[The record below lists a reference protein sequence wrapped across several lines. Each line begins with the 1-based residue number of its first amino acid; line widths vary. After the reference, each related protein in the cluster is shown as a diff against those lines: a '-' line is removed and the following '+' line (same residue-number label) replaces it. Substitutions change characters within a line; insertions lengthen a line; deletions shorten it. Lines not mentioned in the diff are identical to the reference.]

1 MSKES
6 NNRHQVSSIQ
16 KPVTRCKWCGTDPLY
31 IKYHDEVWGVPEHND
46 RKLFA
51 KLCLDGAQAGLSWI
65 TILKKEKNYYKAF
78 DNFNASKIAKYDQK
92 KIDELLNN
100 PGIVRNKLKV
110 NAFITN
116 AQAFIKVKK
125 EFGSFDKYLWSFTDY
140 KTINNKFKSLKEVP
154 AKTSLA
160 EEISKDLK
168 KRGFKFVG
176 PTIIYAFMQAIGMVN
191 DHLVDCFRYKE
202 VKKLQ

>member
-1 MSKES
+1 MK
-6 NNRHQVSSIQ
+6 
-16 KPVTRCKWCGTDPLY
+16 RCPWCGDDPLY
-31 IKYHDEVWGVPEHND
+31 VKYHDEVWGVPEHND

-65 TILKKEKNYYKAF
+65 TILRKEKNYYKAF
-78 DNFNASKIAKYDQK
+78 DNFDAKKIAKYNQK

-116 AQAFIKVKK
+116 AHAYLAVQK
-125 EFGSFDKYLWSFTDY
+125 EFGSFDKYLWQFSDF
-140 KTINNKFKSLKEVP
+140 KTIHNKFKSLKEVP
-154 AKTSLA
+154 AKTPLA

-176 PTIIYAFMQAIGMVN
+176 PTIVYAFMQAIGMVN
-191 DHLVDCFRYKE
+191 DHLVDCFRYSE
-202 VKKLQ
+202 VKNDAIDQSMMYKGKR

>member
-1 MSKES
+1 MK
-6 NNRHQVSSIQ
+6 
-16 KPVTRCKWCGTDPLY
+16 RCEWCGDDPLY
-31 IKYHDEVWGVPEHND
+31 VKYHDEVWGVPEHND

-65 TILKKEKNYYKAF
+65 TILRKEKNYFKAF
-78 DNFNASKIAKYDQK
+78 DNFDPK
-92 KIDELLNN
+92 KIVKYNSKKIEELLTN

-110 NAFITN
+110 NSVVTN
-116 AQAFIKVKK
+116 AKAILEVKK
-125 EFGSFDKYLWSFTDY
+125 EFGSFDKYLWGFTDY
-140 KTINNKFKSLKEVP
+140 KPIQNNFKSLKEVP
-154 AKTSLA
+154 AKTLLA

-176 PTIIYAFMQAIGMVN
+176 PTIVYAFMQAIGMVN

-202 VKKLQ
+202 IKKLT

>member
-1 MSKES
+1 MK
-6 NNRHQVSSIQ
+6 
-16 KPVTRCKWCGTDPLY
+16 RCPWCGDDPLY
-31 IKYHDEVWGVPEHND
+31 VKYHDEVWGVPEHND

-65 TILKKEKNYYKAF
+65 TILRKEKNYYKAF
-78 DNFNASKIAKYDQK
+78 DNFDAKKIAKYDSK
-92 KIDELLNN
+92 KIDGLLNN

-116 AQAFIKVKK
+116 AQAYLEIKK
-125 EFGSFDKYLWSFTDY
+125 EFGSFDKYLWQFSDF
-140 KTINNKFKSLKEVP
+140 KTINNKFKTLKEVP
-154 AKTSLA
+154 AKTPLA

-176 PTIIYAFMQAIGMVN
+176 PTIVYAFMQAIGMVN
-191 DHLVDCFRYKE
+191 DHLTDCFRYNE
-202 VKKLQ
+202 VKK

>member
-1 MSKES
+1 MK
-6 NNRHQVSSIQ
+6 
-16 KPVTRCKWCGTDPLY
+16 RCPWCGDDPLY
-31 IKYHDEVWGVPEHND
+31 VKYHDTVWGVPEHND
-46 RKLFA
+46 RKIFA

-65 TILKKEKNYYKAF
+65 TILRKEKNYFKAF
-78 DNFNASKIAKYDQK
+78 DNFDANKISKYDQK

-116 AQAFIKVKK
+116 AQSYLQVKK
-125 EFGSFDKYLWSFTDY
+125 EFGSFDKYLWQFSDF
-140 KTINNKFKSLKEVP
+140 KTINNKFRTLKEVP
-154 AKTSLA
+154 AKTPLA

-176 PTIIYAFMQAIGMVN
+176 PTIVYAFMQAIGMVN
-191 DHLVDCFRYKE
+191 DHLTNCFRYNE

>member
-1 MSKES
+1 M
-6 NNRHQVSSIQ
+6 Q
-16 KPVTRCKWCGTDPLY
+16 RCPWCGDDPLY
-31 IKYHDEVWGVPEHND
+31 VKYHDTVWGVPEHND

-65 TILKKEKNYYKAF
+65 TILRKEKNYNKAF
-78 DNFNASKIAKYDQK
+78 DNFDAKKMANYNQK

-100 PGIVRNKLKV
+100 PGIIRNKLKV

-116 AQAFIKVKK
+116 AQSYLQVKK
-125 EFGSFDKYLWSFTDY
+125 EFGSFDKYIWHFSDF
-140 KTINNKFKSLKEVP
+140 KTVNNKFKSLKEVP
-154 AKTSLA
+154 AKTPLA

-176 PTIIYAFMQAIGMVN
+176 PTIVYAFMQAIGMVN
-191 DHLVDCFRYKE
+191 DHLIDCFRYKA
-202 VKKLQ
+202 VQKLH